1 LQGLAFLLIFIFG
14 LIHTETF
21 QNWAAQKA
29 TTYLSN
35 QLNTVVKVDLLDF
48 NFFGGTDLKGFY
60 MEDLQGDTMIS
71 AANLSVSLESG
82 LWTLLQN
89 RIDIDAIGLQNAKL
103 YISKDSA
110 ATNSNIGFVF
120 AQLSQNDKKESTGG
134 GTPLVL
140 NLNRLLLDNVEFIKR
155 DLTIGQNLEI
165 FVGKGNIAID
175 KFDLANKRVE
185 IKSVVIDRPRV
196 RLTDYVAL
204 PLLYAPED
212 SVGLIPPIEEIL
224 VEPDTQVFV
233 ATIQDFKLTNGQFD
247 MDNFERSPVK
257 TTPFDVLDFDHIGV
271 FNIDIDIEN
280 FEYSEWDFT
289 GKVNG
294 LSAETTSGFVLEKLS
309 AEEAWVGCTG
319 MQLNELDLKTP
330 DSHVGDTLIF
340 KYREYGDWLEFT
352 DRVRMDLKIKN
363 SDLALSDIMVFA
375 PKLRENTFFANNQT
389 EVFEID
395 GNIKGRVNRLE
406 GRELNIQ
413 LPGRLTLDGKFR
425 SRDLTVLDEASM
437 NFDLK
442 RLQTDVATL
451 RQLIPD
457 FNPPENF
464 DKLQNINF
472 NGRFDGFFVDFVADG
487 NLTTNLGRAKMNMRM
502 DLKNGR
508 NDAKYSGQL
517 SLSSFD
523 LGAWSG
529 SDDLGKVSFVSKVK
543 EGRGLTLQT
552 ANAKLEAT
560 IDSLEFRGYDYRNV
574 AINGQLNQKF
584 FNGDLSIDDENIAL
598 DFEGKIDYRDSLPAF
613 DFSSKIK
620 KLDLKALNLTKQD
633 YSFAGDFDLKLTDAD
648 LTNIQGSAVV
658 YNLQIIKNQEETY
671 LIDSISL
678 NSEVF
683 ANGEKSFSIASDVVN
698 LEVDGIFDI
707 EEIPQTFVQFFE
719 RNYPEFANRF
729 DIVSNIPA
737 LDSSRFDFKIDFFDT
752 KNLPNLIDPKLSN
765 LNNTKLFGNFDGF
778 TDEVHIDL
786 DIDTLVYDN
795 VQLADIV
802 LIAKMRSTEIDFN
815 LGIFNTLIDGKTE
828 LAPITLLGLV
838 NRDTVEFAVSS
849 INLNEVLD
857 NLNLNGLFFLDGEEG
872 YKIQFL
878 PSNLILLNEKWD
890 IAENNYIRIGKRQVE
905 TKDFRIFNEDKKI
918 QLNSI
923 GEKGLELSIENVDL
937 AFLNNYTKIDPL
949 QFGGRVDL
957 KAQVQNLF
965 EMKELTANLTIDT
978 LLINDDDW
986 GVLRL
991 DAETPSL
998 EEPVEAYLSLT
1009 EKQRNIQVTA
1019 EGKYYL
1025 PTVPLKKGRP
1035 VPKNFFDFD
1044 VGIANFPVQFLEYVL
1059 STTISN
1065 TVGTVNAD
1073 KIRFYGV
1080 PSELNIEGI
1089 AEASKVATTVNFLNT
1104 RYYLEQEKV
1113 LVDNNRIVLLDAI
1126 VSDEL
1131 GNTATVN
1138 GGLTHNHL
1146 LDFELDIKMRTNDE
1160 TFLAMNTDETM
1171 NSTFYGRGMGR
1182 GFVRFSGPFA
1192 QTNAEITA
1200 TTTEGTNVVI
1210 PVTSETEE
1218 VVVESFIIF
1227 EDEFEETTENSTPE
1241 ISGLNLEMNLELTQA
1256 ANVELIFDRQWG
1268 DVIKGNGEGN
1278 LNILMT
1284 RTGEFEMRGNY
1295 TINQGNYLFTLMS
1308 FGINKPFVVEKG
1320 GTIRW
1325 NGDPFNAEIDI
1336 SAKYE
1341 KLSAS
1346 TYNFIQELL
1355 VSAPQTVVDA
1365 SRTSS
1370 PVDLKMN
1377 LTGSLFNPNIEF
1389 DIDFPNLPPVLKGY
1403 TEGKLRTIKQNQN
1416 ELNRQ
1421 VFGLLISGQ
1430 FLPTGG
1436 NIQAADIGINT
1447 LSEMIANQFSIYVT
1461 ELVSEWL
1468 SEDGLIS
1475 GIDFDFSLSRYS
1487 MTGLGD
1493 ATDLTQSGNEFQG
1506 RMKLLFRND
1515 RLIFHAGTNV
1525 DWGNTTTFSDVPTN
1539 SSQLTGE
1546 FMLEY
1551 VLTEDRKFR
1560 VRVYQRTE
1568 PDIGGRRNKYGL
1580 GFSFRK
1586 EFDSLE
1592 ELFAD

>member
-1 LQGLAFLLIFIFG
+1 MIFIFG

-21 QNWAAQKA
+21 QNWAAEKA
-29 TTYLSN
+29 TSYLSSE
-35 QLNTVVKVDLLDF
+35 LNTVVKVDLLDF

-71 AANLSVSLESG
+71 AGNLSVSLESG

-103 YISKDSA
+103 FIDKDSA

-120 AQLSQNDKKESTGG
+120 AQLSQNEKKESAGG
-134 GTPLVL
+134 GMPLVL
-140 NLNRLLLDNVEFIKR
+140 NLNTLSLDNVEFIKR
-155 DLTIGQNLEI
+155 DRSTGQDLEI
-165 FVGKGNIAID
+165 FVGKGNVEIE

-185 IKSVVIDRPRV
+185 IGAVTIDRPIV
-196 RLTDYVAL
+196 QLTDYVAF
-204 PLLYAPED
+204 PLLYVPED
-212 SVGLIPPIEEIL
+212 SLDLIPPVEEVL
-224 VEPDTQVFV
+224 TEPDTQVFV
-233 ATIQDFKLTNGQFD
+233 ATIRDFKLTNGQFD

-257 TTPFDVLDFDHIGV
+257 TTPFDVLDFDHLGV

-280 FEYSEWDFT
+280 FEYSEWDFK
-289 GKVNG
+289 GKVNK
-294 LSAETTSGFVLEKLS
+294 LSAESTSGFVLEKLS

-319 MQLNELDLKTP
+319 MQLNGLDLITP

-340 KYREYGDWLEFT
+340 KYREYEDWLEFT
-352 DRVRMDLKIKN
+352 DNVRMDLKIKN
-363 SDLALSDIMVFA
+363 SELALSDIMVFA
-375 PKLRENTFFANNQT
+375 PKLRENPFFVNNQK

-395 GNIKGRVNRLE
+395 GNIRGRVNRLD
-406 GRELNIQ
+406 GRDLNLR

-425 SRDLTVLDEASM
+425 SRDLTILDEASM

-457 FNPPENF
+457 FNPPANF
-464 DKLQNINF
+464 DKLQNIDF
-472 NGRFDGFFVDFVADG
+472 NGKFDGFFVDFVADG
-487 NLTTNLGRAKMNMRM
+487 DLTTNLGRATMNMRM

-529 SDDLGKVSFVSKVK
+529 SDDVGKISFVSKVK
-543 EGRGLTLQT
+543 QGRGLTLQT

-584 FNGDLSIDDENIAL
+584 FNGDLSIDDKNIAL

-620 KLDLKALNLTKQD
+620 KIDLKALNLIQQD

-648 LTNIQGSAVV
+648 LTNIQGNAVV
-658 YNLQIIKNQEETY
+658 YNLQIVKNQEETY
-671 LIDSISL
+671 LIDSIAL
-678 NSEVF
+678 NSEVYS
-683 ANGEKSFSIASDVVN
+683 NGEKSFSIASDVVN
-698 LEVDGIFDI
+698 LSVDGIFDI
-707 EEIPQTFVQFFE
+707 EEIPQTFVQFLE
-719 RNYPEFANRF
+719 RNYPEFAERF
-729 DIVSNIPA
+729 NIASNIPA
-737 LDSSRFDFKIDFFDT
+737 LNFSRFDFKVNFFDT
-752 KNLPNLIDPKLSN
+752 KNLPNLIDPKLNN
-765 LNNTKLFGNFDGF
+765 LNHSKLVGHFDGF
-778 TDEVHIDL
+778 KDSVHIDL
-786 DIDTLVYDN
+786 DIDTLIYGN
-795 VQLADIV
+795 VMLEDIV
-802 LIAKMRSTEIDFN
+802 LLAKMKRNESDFN
-815 LGIFNTLIDGKTE
+815 LGIFNTVIDEKTK
-828 LAPITLLGLV
+828 LAPVTLLGLV
-838 NRDTVEFAVSS
+838 NRDTLEFAISS
-849 INLNEVLD
+849 INFNEVLD
-857 NLNLNGLFFLDGEEG
+857 NLNLNGLFFLDGDDG
-872 YKIQFL
+872 YKIQFS
-878 PSNLILLNEKWD
+878 PSDLILLSEKWD
-890 IAENNYIRIGKRQVE
+890 IAENNYVRIGKKQVE
-905 TKDFRIFNEDKKI
+905 TKDFRMSNNDKTI

-923 GEKGLELSIENVDL
+923 GKDGLELAVENLDL
-937 AFLNNYTKIDPL
+937 AFLNQYTKIDSL

-978 LLINDDDW
+978 LLINNDDW
-986 GVLRL
+986 GILRL

-998 EEPVEAYLSLT
+998 EEPVDAYLSLT

-1035 VPKNFFDFD
+1035 IPKNFFDFD
-1044 VGIANFPVQFLEYVL
+1044 IGIANFPIQFLEYVL
-1059 STTISN
+1059 STSISN
-1065 TVGTVNAD
+1065 TVGTLNAD
-1073 KIRFYGV
+1073 KIRLYGV
-1080 PSELNIEGI
+1080 PSELNIEGT

-1104 RYYLEQEKV
+1104 RYYVERERV
-1113 LVDNNRIVLLDAI
+1113 LVDNNRIVLIDGI

-1146 LDFELDIKMRTNDE
+1146 LDFELDVSMRTNGL

-1182 GFVRFSGPFA
+1182 GFVRFSGPFS

-1210 PVTSETEE
+1210 PVTSETAE
-1218 VVVESFIIF
+1218 VEESFIIF
-1227 EDEFEETTENSTPE
+1227 ENENEETTENITPD

-1268 DVIKGNGEGN
+1268 DVIKGNGDGN

-1295 TINQGNYLFTLMS
+1295 TINEGNYLFTLMS

-1325 NGDPFNAEIDI
+1325 DGDPFNAEIDI

-1355 VSAPQTVVDA
+1355 VSAPQAVVDA

-1377 LTGSLFNPNIEF
+1377 LTGSLFNPNIDF
-1389 DIDFPNLPPVLKGY
+1389 DIDFPNLVPVLKGY

-1468 SEDGLIS
+1468 TEDGLIS

-1586 EFDSLE
+1586 EFDTLE